1 MTIMYFLM
9 VQLDVTGIE
18 DGFVNS
24 RFLVLIVVLPTK
36 DIGLNLV
43 PLILVPLIFQPQN
56 CTANEKMLQS

>member
-1 MTIMYFLM
+1 M
-9 VQLDVTGIE
+9 VQLDVTEIE